1 MLLILVGL
9 PLFGII
15 INNFI
20 IPLLFNNNNK
30 NKYIGVFS
38 MITTIIVLYISLY
51 LFLTMNNNS
60 NEFQYREIIDLYYI
74 RMSLGL
80 DGVGLSVIL
89 IITLIFPIL
98 ILLSKNESNIKEGY
112 DYNSIKNYK
121 NLINILLIM
130 EAILILI
137 FISLDIFLFFIMFE
151 FILIPMFL
159 IIGKYGSRVNKIEAA
174 YRFII
179 YTMIGSLVMLI
190 SIIILYLKF
199 GTTNLEILNIKI
211 LELYDS
217 NQLILLKILWIFI
230 FFSFMIK
237 IPMFPFHT
245 WLPEAHTEAPT
256 IGSIILAAILLKLG
270 TFGIYRFSIY
280 LFNTP
285 SYLYIFN
292 NRKFENIYNYFI
304 PIIFILS
311 LLSIFYC
318 SFIAIQSTD
327 LKKIIAY
334 SSIVHMNFSIFGFFS
349 GDILGFTGSTF
360 LMFSHAFVSGA
371 LFLLIGILYKRYH
384 TRILFYF
391 KGLVFTMP
399 LFSSFFLFF
408 SLANISL
415 PFTSSFIAEIFI
427 ILSTFK
433 INLFLTLILT
443 LSLIF
448 SSCYVMFL
456 ANRILFSSLS
466 SSIYI
471 PFYLDLSFNEF
482 ICLFPM
488 FFFTIFLG
496 IYPKPLLDLFNLNLI
511 NILF

>member
-190 SIIILYLKF
+190 S
-199 GTTNLEILNIKI
+199 IKI